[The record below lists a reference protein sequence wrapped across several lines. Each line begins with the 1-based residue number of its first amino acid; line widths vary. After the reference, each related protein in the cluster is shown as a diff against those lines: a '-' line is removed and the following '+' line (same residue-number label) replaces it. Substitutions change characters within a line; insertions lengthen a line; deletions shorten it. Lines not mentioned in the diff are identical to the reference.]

1 MNNPEKPKT
10 MNLKRTML
18 AALVAAVLIP
28 GGLWARGKTGNA
40 RIKVDIERQKGEIDR
55 NIYGNFVEHLGRCIY
70 GGLYE
75 PGSPLSDE
83 KGYRRDVLEATRALR
98 TSLVRWPGG
107 NFVSGYHWEDG
118 IGPQAGRPTRIDLA
132 WGFRE
137 SNAFGTDEF
146 VEWCRRAATEP
157 YFCVN
162 LGTGTMDEARNWVE
176 YCNVEKGT
184 YWSDLRRRNGYEKP
198 HKVKYWALGNEMD
211 GQWQMGH
218 KNAEDYGKFALET
231 AKLMKWIDRDIKLVV
246 AGSSD
251 YNGNWIDWNRTV
263 LEYLKN
269 HADYIALH
277 NYVENRSN
285 DYYKFMATTRFA
297 EKAIRIT
304 EGLIAEAMTKAERK
318 DPIYIA
324 FDEYN
329 VWYRA
334 KGEEGNEEVYNLE
347 DALVVST
354 FLNIF
359 VRNAHV
365 VKMANMAQ
373 LVNVIAP
380 IMAEE
385 HGPAWRQ
392 TTFYPF
398 AEAALHARGQA
409 YAPAISSPTIHTE
422 AYGDVPA
429 IDAVVTWDEQARTGL
444 LLAVNRDANTPHTLT
459 IDLSGLPG
467 LPGLGTLA
475 LGKAQLLHEDDPY
488 RTNTAEAPEAVTP
501 QPLDIA
507 MNATGTCTATLPAI
521 SWISVEFHG

>member
-1 MNNPEKPKT
+1 MNFRKT
-10 MNLKRTML
+10 TL
-18 AALVAAVLIP
+18 AALAVAALIP
-28 GGLWARGKTGNA
+28 AGLSAREEGGKA
-40 RIKVDIERQKGEIDR
+40 RIKIDIERRKGEIDP

-75 PGSPLSDE
+75 PGSSLSDE
-83 KGYRRDVLEATRALR
+83 KGYRRDVLEATRALN
-98 TSLVRWPGG
+98 TSVVRWPGG

-118 IGPQAGRPTRIDLA
+118 IGPQSERPTRIDLA

-146 VEWCRRAATEP
+146 VEWCRRAGTEP

-184 YWSDLRRRNGYEKP
+184 YWSDLRRKNGFEKP
-198 HKVKYWALGNEMD
+198 HNVKYWALGNEMD

-231 AKLMKWIDRDIKLVV
+231 AKLMKWIDKDIKLVA

-251 YNGNWIDWNRTV
+251 YNGDWIHWNRTV
-263 LEYLKN
+263 LDYLKN
-269 HADYIALH
+269 HVDYIALH
-277 NYVENRSN
+277 NYVENRSD
-285 DYYKFMATTRFA
+285 DYYKFMASTRFA

-304 EGLIAEAMTKAERK
+304 EGLIAETLSGTERK
-318 DPIYIA
+318 EPIYIA

-334 KGEEGNEEVYNLE
+334 KGEEGNEEIYNLE

-380 IMAEE
+380 IFATPE
-385 HGPAWRQ
+385 GAWYQ
-392 TTFYPF
+392 TIFYPLQLF
-398 AEAALHARGQA
+398 ARNCRGVSLDTFVACDSYALDEERIPYLDVSAAYDEKAGEVIVNVTNRHLTEALSTELLCQTGRFDGKVLVSTVNGSDIKAGNSAEKQAVKTVEAEAQARGDRFV
-409 YAPAISSPTIHTE
+409 YSFPAHSFTQLRIP
-422 AYGDVPA
+422 
-429 IDAVVTWDEQARTGL
+429 VTAD
-444 LLAVNRDANTPHTLT
+444 
-459 IDLSGLPG
+459 
-467 LPGLGTLA
+467 
-475 LGKAQLLHEDDPY
+475 
-488 RTNTAEAPEAVTP
+488 
-501 QPLDIA
+501 
-507 MNATGTCTATLPAI
+507 
-521 SWISVEFHG
+521 

>member
-1 MNNPEKPKT
+1 MNMKKT
-10 MNLKRTML
+10 AL
-18 AALVAAVLIP
+18 AALLAAVLLP
-28 GGLWARGKTGNA
+28 GGLWAREKAGNA
-40 RIKVDIERQKGEIDR
+40 RIKIDIERQKGEIDK

-83 KGYRRDVLEATRALR
+83 KGYRRDVLEGTRALN
-98 TSLVRWPGG
+98 TSVVRWPGG

-118 IGPQAGRPTRIDLA
+118 IGPQADRPTRIDLA

-211 GQWQMGH
+211 GEWQMGH
-218 KNAEDYGKFALET
+218 KNAEDYGRFALET
-231 AKLMKWIDRDIKLVV
+231 AKLMKRIDKDIKLVA

-251 YNGNWIDWNRTV
+251 YNGDWIHWNRTV
-263 LEYLKN
+263 LEYLKH

-277 NYVENRSN
+277 NYVENRSD
-285 DYYKFMATTRFA
+285 DYYKFMASTRFA

-304 EGLIAEAMTKAERK
+304 EGLIDEATARIKRK
-318 DPIYIA
+318 TPVYIA

-334 KGEEGNEEVYNLE
+334 RGEEGNEEVYNLE

-359 VRNAHV
+359 VRNAQV

-380 IMAEE
+380 IFSTPE
-385 HGPAWRQ
+385 GAWYQ
-392 TTFYPF
+392 TIFYPLQLF
-398 AEAALHARGQA
+398 AAHCRGTSLDAFVDCDTYALDGEQIPYLDVSAAYDKAAGEVVVNVTNRHKDKAITTDILCQAGRFDGKATIYEVNGPDIKAENSMTRQAVKTATKQAQARGDRFT
-409 YAPAISSPTIHTE
+409 YDFPAHSFTLIRIP
-422 AYGDVPA
+422 V
-429 IDAVVTWDEQARTGL
+429 AVE
-444 LLAVNRDANTPHTLT
+444 
-459 IDLSGLPG
+459 
-467 LPGLGTLA
+467 
-475 LGKAQLLHEDDPY
+475 
-488 RTNTAEAPEAVTP
+488 
-501 QPLDIA
+501 
-507 MNATGTCTATLPAI
+507 
-521 SWISVEFHG
+521 